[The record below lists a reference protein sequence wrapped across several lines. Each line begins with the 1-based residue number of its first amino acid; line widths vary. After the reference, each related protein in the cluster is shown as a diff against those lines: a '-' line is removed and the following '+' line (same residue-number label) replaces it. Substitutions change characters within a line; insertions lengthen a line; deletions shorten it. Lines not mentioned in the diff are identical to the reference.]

1 MLFLVTKIRLFSYNI
16 TTYYL
21 RVSVLFI
28 FPYKTSFFSFTV
40 FLLYNDVYFEYT
52 QRYKKDKSKRTQR
65 LYKRIGFTKQ
75 LFLKEIL
82 KEKEFAICCN

>member
-1 MLFLVTKIRLFSYNI
+1 MMFFLVTKVRLFSYNI

-65 LYKRIGFTKQ
+65 LYKRVGLTKQ
-75 LFLKEIL
+75 LFL
-82 KEKEFAICCN
+82 

>member
-1 MLFLVTKIRLFSYNI
+1 MMLFLVTKIRLFSYNI
-16 TTYYL
+16 NTYYL

-65 LYKRIGFTKQ
+65 LYKRVGLTKQ
-75 LFLKEIL
+75 LFL
-82 KEKEFAICCN
+82 